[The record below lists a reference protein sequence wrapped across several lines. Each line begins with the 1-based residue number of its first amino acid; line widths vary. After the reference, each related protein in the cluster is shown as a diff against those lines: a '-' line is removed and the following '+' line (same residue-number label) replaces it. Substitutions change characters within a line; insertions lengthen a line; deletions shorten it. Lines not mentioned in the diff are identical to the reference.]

1 MNHTSSIFTVLSVLV
16 STLVF
21 AIWSNTHVYAQQLSS
36 SSPPAGS
43 SSSLSTTKI
52 SPELKAK
59 MCDPSN
65 PSLRVVNTTESHI
78 CGIPKTVKLPTL
90 SATLPSTSPA
100 VSSSSITKPA
110 IASLA
115 APKQQQHQQQQQI
128 TTINNNKNNAV
139 SRSTRATTGAATTAP
154 VSNPSSRTL
163 SSSSTIAP
171 QVNTINKLH
180 QQQLQ
185 QQQIVKT
192 SNSTAGQNYTFAS
205 TSPAVA
211 SDKLLYLGYHA
222 DDSSSKGKSSSN
234 SDPKSSTSQSNTN
247 PANNDKN
254 SADSNDE
261 ENFNTKILKSFN
273 KEFKR

>member
-163 SSSSTIAP
+163 SSSTIAP

-222 DDSSSKGKSSSN
+222 GDSSSKGKSSSN